1 MDDSLAT
8 HCDMVTTTR
17 FGEIQVWLWKRKADA
32 AASFPCAEVLQVVV
46 TRVLKDDVE
55 AYNRFH
61 NAFVLHRAR
70 HKWPHRFVLVYDPRE
85 LDTTVDWP
93 NIVEH
98 TAAFALMH
106 SALGE
111 HYKALLHQVV
121 VQLADAS
128 LAERIL
134 AIQSPFVDE
143 TTRGIKFVTTESLVD
158 TITST
163 VANASR

>member
-17 FGEIQVWLWKRKADA
+17 FGDIQVWLWKRKAEA

-46 TRVLKDDVE
+46 TRVTRHDVE
-55 AYNRFH
+55 AYIRFH
-61 NAFVLHRAR
+61 NAFVLHRAK
-70 HKWPHRFVLVYDPRE
+70 HEWPHRFALVYDPRAV
-85 LDTTVDWP
+85 DTTVDWS

-106 SALGE
+106 SALGD
-111 HYKALLHQVV
+111 HYRSLLHQVV
-121 VQLADAS
+121 VRLADAS

-143 TTRGIKFVTTESLVD
+143 TTRAIKFVTTESLAD
-158 TITST
+158 TIIHC
-163 VANASR
+163 V